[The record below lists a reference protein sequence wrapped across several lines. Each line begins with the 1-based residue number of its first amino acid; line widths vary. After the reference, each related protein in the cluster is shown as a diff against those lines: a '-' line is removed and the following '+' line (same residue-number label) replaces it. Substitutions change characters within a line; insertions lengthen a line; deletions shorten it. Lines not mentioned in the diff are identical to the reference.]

1 MRINYRV
8 NQIRIYVKMPTEETT
23 TETVQKAQSRKA
35 NVAKPETKPAA
46 EKKPAVKTNKS
57 RATVK
62 PGGASELPAGLVFD
76 DDENL
81 TISNPDGSEFAN
93 LLAGSEGIPMGTGH
107 PMEENLR
114 KIYRE
119 LKSLNGKH

>member
-1 MRINYRV
+1 
-8 NQIRIYVKMPTEETT
+8 MPTEETT

-35 NVAKPETKPAA
+35 NVAKPETKTADEKKPETKTAA
-46 EKKPAVKTNKS
+46 EKKPAVKTSKS

-62 PGGASELPAGLVFD
+62 TGSASELPAGLIFD

-119 LKSLNGKH
+119 LKSLNEK